1 MPKPRGAPPP
11 KPKVKAALA
20 TFAHTK
26 VADMVHDP
34 AAWKALNA
42 ACDVMRDVRADRRG
56 LAPVELNLSHK
67 PLRLP
72 PIDGDAPREVKE
84 PPTKGLEKR
93 KRAVPKAFEM
103 PAPPELLS

>member
-1 MPKPRGAPPP
+1 
-11 KPKVKAALA
+11 
-20 TFAHTK
+20 
-26 VADMVHDP
+26 
-34 AAWKALNA
+34 
-42 ACDVMRDVRADRRG
+42 MRDVRADRRG

-84 PPTKGLEKR
+84 PRTKGLEKR

>member
-1 MPKPRGAPPP
+1 MGA
-11 KPKVKAALA
+11 AATLGAAAAAVA
-20 TFAHTK
+20 TAE
-26 VADMVHDP
+26 VG
-34 AAWKALNA
+34 AAA
-42 ACDVMRDVRADRRG
+42 A
-56 LAPVELNLSHK
+56 SHK

-84 PPTKGLEKR
+84 PRTKGLEKR

>member
-1 MPKPRGAPPP
+1 
-11 KPKVKAALA
+11 
-20 TFAHTK
+20 
-26 VADMVHDP
+26 MVNQ
-34 AAWKALNA
+34 KL
-42 ACDVMRDVRADRRG
+42 RERRG
-56 LAPVELNLSHK
+56 GEARGDGERDGGEARGDGSSGRSRSRRRRTSWRELPACLAPVELNLSHK

-84 PPTKGLEKR
+84 PRTKGLEKR